1 MVVWKQV
8 MRKKLLFQPWTLLR
22 EGKKLLLD
30 LHENSSLILPAGEA
44 GGSSSESLRWT
55 K

>member
-1 MVVWKQV
+1 
-8 MRKKLLFQPWTLLR
+8 MRKKLLLFQLWTFLR

-30 LHENSSLILPAGEA
+30 LYENSSLVFPAGEA